1 MRLVKLNINGAALD
15 AYSQARVGH
24 DLLDEVQRL
33 RRMGC
38 SGVATE
44 ALMKRYNEVCELE
57 CLFAKIEPLKE
68 VEHKHFRDLSVGD
81 VTQCKS
87 LNTSGG
93 QAYMEFCKVV
103 SEDGELIKVEGEES
117 GRTFWLDVNGC
128 YVNHKKGG

>member
-1 MRLVKLNINGAALD
+1 MATYEIGKESAALIKE
-15 AYSQARVGH
+15 ALCAQGH